1 MKIYVLRHG
10 QTDGNKK
17 KMMQGNLDIELN
29 DVGRAQALEARQ
41 IISKLGIDL
50 IICSPLKRTRQTAI
64 IACPNT
70 PIIYDNRLRS
80 RNHGEFMGMS
90 RDEINLKEYWN
101 IRENKQYKE
110 AESVQTLYERVV
122 SLLSDIKK
130 KYSDKTV
137 LLVTHSGITRILYY
151 YFHGI
156 PEDGDLT
163 EYQSV
168 NTSIESYVLEES

>member
-10 QTDGNKK
+10 QTDGNKIE
-17 KMMQGNLDIELN
+17 MMQGNLDMELN
-29 DVGRAQALEARQ
+29 EEGRAQALEARSKL
-41 IISKLGIDL
+41 SKLGIDF
-50 IICSPLKRTRQTAI
+50 IICSPLKRTRETAL

-80 RNHGEFMGMS
+80 RNHGEFMGMK

-101 IRENKQYKE
+101 IRANKQYKE
-110 AESVQTLYERVV
+110 AESVQALYDRVV
-122 SLLSDIKK
+122 SLLEDIKK

-163 EYQSV
+163 EYESV
-168 NTSIESYVLEES
+168 NASIEEYILEEN